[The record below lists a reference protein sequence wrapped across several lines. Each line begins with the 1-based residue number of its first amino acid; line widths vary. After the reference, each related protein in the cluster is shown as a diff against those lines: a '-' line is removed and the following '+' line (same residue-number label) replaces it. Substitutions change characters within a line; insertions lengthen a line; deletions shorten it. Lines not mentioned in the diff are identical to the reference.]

1 MNNNDSKPKQL
12 NTDYCIQVNFDKGT
26 ESPARVFKTMSGLID
41 TFQELDRHLVSSIDV
56 RIEPVLLLEDIETG
70 SIKTWISTALKML
83 PDDAIYNFEWKKLVG
98 HYLLKAK
105 YRIINFLEGTT
116 TITNV
121 NQIKPLQNELNILAQ
136 ETGVRMIPDYKQIDT
151 RLLLEDMSNI
161 SSSLSHLVAGDKAV
175 YITKEEKAYFN
186 MEFKLAPDSI
196 EELYVQEVLVQE
208 ITQIMKVK
216 KADFLGD
223 SMWEFRFGEKNI
235 PVKISDKEWLDKFQS
250 NKVNIQPGDAI
261 KGIVQ
266 VSDKYDTERNLISHS
281 YELLQVIDV
290 IKMQNSNQIE
300 ML

>member
-1 MNNNDSKPKQL
+1 MNSDVSKPKQL
-12 NTDYCIQVNFDKGT
+12 NADYCIQVNFDKGT

-98 HYLLKAK
+98 YYLLKAK

-175 YITKEEKAYFN
+175 YITKEEKAFLN

-266 VSDKYDTERNLISHS
+266 ISDKYDTERNLISHS